1 VAFLAKPIVAL
12 GFGAFFFCGFLCT
25 HFDEITTSPLPTAPD
40 WVVGAFLLIGG
51 FASRRDWTNGYA
63 YQVAGWAAMASLL
76 FGSVVGNFEAWRAE
90 PLGADTGDIV
100 SMSQG
105 SYLAAVSLLFV
116 LALGGLIASLRARS
130 SRPPRGQMKT

>member
-1 VAFLAKPIVAL
+1 VAFLAKPMVAL
-12 GFGAFFFCGFLCT
+12 GFGAFFFCGFVCT

-51 FASRRDWTNGYA
+51 FASRRDWTHGYA

-76 FGSVVGNFEAWRAE
+76 FGSVVGNFEEWRAA
-90 PLGADTGDIV
+90 PLSGDTDGLV

-105 SYLAAVSLLFV
+105 SYLVAVGFLFAV
-116 LALGGLIASLRARS
+116 ALGGLIASLRARNS
-130 SRPPRGQMKT
+130 GPPLGR

>member
-1 VAFLAKPIVAL
+1 MAFLAKPIVAL
-12 GFGAFFFCGFLCT
+12 GFGAFFFCGFVCT

-51 FASRRDWTNGYA
+51 FASQRDWTSGYV

-76 FGSVVGNFEAWRAE
+76 FGSVVGNFEEWRAE
-90 PLGADTGDIV
+90 PLVNGTEGLV

-105 SYLAAVSLLFV
+105 WYLAAVSLLLLV
-116 LALGGLIASLRARS
+116 ALGSLFASLRARS
-130 SRPPRGQMKT
+130 ADQPLEH

>member
-1 VAFLAKPIVAL
+1 V
-12 GFGAFFFCGFLCT
+12 CT

-40 WVVGAFLLIGG
+40 WVVGAFLLMGG
-51 FASRRDWTNGYA
+51 IASRRDWTSGYV

-76 FGSVVGNFEAWRAE
+76 LGSVVGNFEVWRAE
-90 PLGADTGDIV
+90 PLSGNTNDLV

-116 LALGGLIASLRARS
+116 VALGGLIASLRARGS
-130 SRPPRGQMKT
+130 APPPGR